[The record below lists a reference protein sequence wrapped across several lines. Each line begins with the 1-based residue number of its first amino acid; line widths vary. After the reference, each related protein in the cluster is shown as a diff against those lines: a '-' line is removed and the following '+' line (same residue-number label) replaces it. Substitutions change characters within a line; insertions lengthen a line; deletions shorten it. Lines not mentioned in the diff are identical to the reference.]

1 MDTHFCPVSSC
12 VYAHSEACISNVRA
26 FYSWGCLICVKP
38 TNKTES
44 CVTGSQPIRCK
55 IPSFGLWKGSPS
67 EDDSS
72 DSSQE
77 EYQTM
82 GDQGC
87 QQMPGQTPQQNQGGH
102 VTLSGEQLGE
112 LLRQTGE
119 AAANAATQ
127 ASTQAF
133 SMMQQQLQ
141 RALEVTAFVD
151 LDPGFSWDKK
161 LLNMRQ
167 GSRPFAD
174 YAKEFRT
181 VSAKADFGG
190 RGLSSILRNSLSREL
205 KAKVSMEDVSGLEFT
220 ALVDKLLRMD

>member
-1 MDTHFCPVSSC
+1 
-12 VYAHSEACISNVRA
+12 
-26 FYSWGCLICVKP
+26 
-38 TNKTES
+38 
-44 CVTGSQPIRCK
+44 
-55 IPSFGLWKGSPS
+55 
-67 EDDSS
+67 
-72 DSSQE
+72 
-77 EYQTM
+77 
-82 GDQGC
+82 
-87 QQMPGQTPQQNQGGH
+87 MPGQTPQQNQGGH

-133 SMMQQQLQ
+133 SMLQQQLQ
-141 RALEVTAFVD
+141 RALEVTAPVD

-161 LLNMRQ
+161 LLNRRQ

-174 YAKEFRT
+174 YAKEFRM

-205 KAKVSMEDVSGLEFT
+205 KAKVSMEDVSGLGFT
-220 ALVDKLLRMD
+220 ALVEKLLHMDQSLRSGPGRPRPTTQNAGRRTRQTSRAVRRRQGNNARRGGGEPVFSVIPSHV